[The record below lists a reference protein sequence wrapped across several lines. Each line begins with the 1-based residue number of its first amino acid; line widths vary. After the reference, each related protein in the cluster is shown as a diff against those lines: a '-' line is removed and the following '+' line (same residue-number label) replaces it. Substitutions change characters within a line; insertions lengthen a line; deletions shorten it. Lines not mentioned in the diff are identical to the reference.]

1 MKRAMLVAAMAMAA
15 VFGAAVA
22 ALAAPWA
29 STESLAGG
37 SVALTNSQANSV
49 WAPVAVLW
57 KFSAAT
63 NATVTVVRVSQG
75 SAFLVSSQNVVN
87 AGTAIWIPEASY
99 PFAVGDALRVTCTAT
114 NGVVQII
121 RKGE

>member
-1 MKRAMLVAAMAMAA
+1 MKRLILAMAMVAAM
-15 VFGAAVA
+15 GAAVA
-22 ALAAPWA
+22 ASAAPWA

-75 SAFLVSSQNVVN
+75 AAFLVSSQTVVN
-87 AGTAIWIPEASY
+87 ASTAIWIPEAPY
-99 PFAVGDALRVTCTAT
+99 PFAVGEVLRVTCTAT